1 MLGGK
6 ARRDREL
13 EEQRRELEELNEALD
28 TLAHMFPDIQVEV
41 FREMLMLFDGASRL
55 QVCVEQLLR
64 DRNKWVKGRWKVP
77 KETTGEIS
85 EIRGNTDTEENLSH
99 AEDGASVPP
108 HERFRSADY
117 KAAAKAAL
125 CKEFSTLSRSTI
137 EAVLAEVNF
146 SYTRARPTVE
156 DLSRRTWRAILRT
169 LNPFRRKKDKSEHMF
184 LTWVRSPDGEGM
196 IPQLKQT
203 GCAELDQ
210 ELHETLLAPLLREK
224 QRAQEARDEQ
234 LAAEL
239 NENEAR
245 AADALFECQC
255 CLDEVT
261 FEQIATCSIDAHVIC
276 YNCIRRTLHEAVFG
290 QGWDRSVDAQRFTLR
305 CLAPL
310 SHGTCEGYLSPELVK
325 AAILSEKAGAET
337 FRKFEERVATDAL
350 LRSQLKLIR
359 CPFCSYAE
367 VDPIY
372 HPPESG
378 LDWRFRRGNFL
389 YTVFMTVFILDM
401 IPVLIIPFLILAI
414 FFPTTLTNTF
424 RTSLRNLCLRTRGQ
438 RFICA
443 NPACGQASCITC
455 RKAWRDPHV
464 CHEPLLLSLRTTVEA
479 ARTAAIKRTCP
490 RCGLSFVKSS
500 GCNKLTCVC
509 GYSMCYLCRK
519 ALSKFPFFSPASAR
533 SRRPPPADDK
543 TDDDSEDE
551 DSQGYKHFCE
561 HFRINPGTRCTEC
574 NKCDLYLAED
584 EEAIARKAGEKA
596 EREWRMRQALLTDPS
611 YSNNSIPPTNQ
622 DEILSS
628 PLASILRKNRED
640 SNFSGGAFPP
650 SSPSA
655 MKSSSFSY
663 RYWLYDCWR
672 EGRWKWELQ
681 GVMDWVVEML
691 IVVRI

>member
-1 MLGGK
+1 MLAEK
-6 ARRDREL
+6 ARRDLEL
-13 EEQRRELEELNEALD
+13 QEKRRELEELNEALD
-28 TLAHMFPDIQVEV
+28 TLAQMFPDIQVEV
-41 FREMLMLFDGASRL
+41 FREMLMLFDGTSRL

-64 DRNKWVKGRWKVP
+64 DRNKWVRGRWKVS
-77 KETTGEIS
+77 KETTGEIR
-85 EIRGNTDTEENLSH
+85 EIRGATGTEEELSH
-99 AEDGASVPP
+99 ADDGDSVPP
-108 HERFRSADY
+108 HERFRSEEY
-117 KAAAKAAL
+117 KRAAKAAL

-156 DLSRRTWRAILRT
+156 DLSRRTWRATLRT
-169 LNPFRRKKDKSEHMF
+169 LNPFRRKKDKSEPMF
-184 LTWVRSPDGEGM
+184 LTWVRSPDGEM
-196 IPQLKQT
+196 IPQLKRT

-210 ELHETLLAPLLREK
+210 ELHDTLLAPLLLPK
-224 QRAQEARDEQ
+224 QRAQEDRDRQ

-239 NENEAR
+239 NESEAR

-255 CLDEVT
+255 CLDEVA

-276 YNCIRRTLHEAVFG
+276 YSCIRRTLHEALFG

-310 SHGTCEGYLSPELVK
+310 SHGTCDGYLSPELVK

-350 LRSQLKLIR
+350 VRSQLKLIR

-389 YTVFMTVFILDM
+389 STVLMTILILDM
-401 IPVLIIPFLILAI
+401 IPLLIVPFLVLTI

-438 RFICA
+438 RFVCA

-519 ALSKFPFFSPASAR
+519 AL
-533 SRRPPPADDK
+533 
-543 TDDDSEDE
+543 
-551 DSQGYKHFCE
+551 G
-561 HFRINPGTRCTEC
+561 
-574 NKCDLYLAED
+574 
-584 EEAIARKAGEKA
+584 
-596 EREWRMRQALLTDPS
+596 
-611 YSNNSIPPTNQ
+611 
-622 DEILSS
+622 
-628 PLASILRKNRED
+628 
-640 SNFSGGAFPP
+640 
-650 SSPSA
+650 
-655 MKSSSFSY
+655 KSSSSSSEPSPPLATPS
-663 RYWLYDCWR
+663 RS
-672 EGRWKWELQ
+672 GR
-681 GVMDWVVEML
+681 
-691 IVVRI
+691 RSC